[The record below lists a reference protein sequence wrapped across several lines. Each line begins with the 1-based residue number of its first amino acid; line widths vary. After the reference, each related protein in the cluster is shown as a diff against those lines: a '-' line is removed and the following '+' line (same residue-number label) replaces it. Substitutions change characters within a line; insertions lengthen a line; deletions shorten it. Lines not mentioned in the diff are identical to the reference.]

1 MEEYNYSLY
10 YNQIEEVVASINS
23 KANEL
28 DQKIDRI
35 DTIANALE
43 EVWKGSDAE
52 QYVTN
57 ILAFKPKIKLLVST
71 YKEAMAKLQ
80 VQADLMKDSQNQNL
94 ANIEN
99 LQV

>member
-43 EVWKGSDAE
+43 EVW
-52 QYVTN
+52 N
-57 ILAFKPKIKLLVST
+57 RL
-71 YKEAMAKLQ
+71 
-80 VQADLMKDSQNQNL
+80 NL
-94 ANIEN
+94 
-99 LQV
+99 